1 MAVVLVVGAVG
12 CTETAKH
19 VSGAKSPN
27 SSVTSGQPPPC
38 SANLPPV
45 PPPLKPTTVTTIGQ
59 AYYCVFA
66 HYYAGPVLDDRML
79 LAAAFAGFTQQLDRL
94 GMDRPD
100 ATMPALTGNRGRDWA
115 AFAAVYQKV
124 ASQIP
129 ASPAQRQ
136 ELASATLTGMI
147 ASLHDNHARWDY
159 PAPPPGFTAPSTSS
173 LPGLG

>member
-1 MAVVLVVGAVG
+1 MSASKLRLTFLAAMAALLVAGAASR
-12 CTETAKH
+12 TQTAKH
-19 VSGAKSPN
+19 VSSAASP
-27 SSVTSGQPPPC
+27 SSSATSGRPPPC

-66 HYYAGPVLDDRML
+66 HYYAGPVLDDRVL
-79 LAAAFAGFTQQLDRL
+79 LAAAFAGFTQELDRL

-124 ASQIP
+124 TSQ
-129 ASPAQRQ
+129 
-136 ELASATLTGMI
+136 
-147 ASLHDNHARWDY
+147 
-159 PAPPPGFTAPSTSS
+159 
-173 LPGLG
+173 